1 MTRLVTPEGTR
12 AVVDHNELLSLA
24 PDQSDV
30 ARILDQL
37 VRARLIHLHSDP
49 TQGSTVEIVHEMLIT
64 EWPTLQRWLE
74 DSQAMRG
81 FMAELRVAARQW
93 ASRGKP
99 NDLVWRGVTAQ
110 EALGHVRRQLL
121 DLSAI
126 ETDFIESVRKLAART
141 RRRKVLVFTSIFTAL
156 GLVLA
161 GGSFALIKIKLA
173 ESEAKDR
180 AADAVNALDDAQNA
194 RKQAEQDRASA
205 VAAKGEIQSKLDII
219 AEKER
224 ERAEAEK
231 QLTKAKQGEEMSK
244 EQLAEAYKALERK
257 AAENQVA
264 KEKAQANE
272 ALAKKATEEA
282 KAAKSNIQRLL
293 DQQKA
298 ENEKLKREK
307 SKIIDAPL

>member
-1 MTRLVTPEGTR
+1 
-12 AVVDHNELLSLA
+12 
-24 PDQSDV
+24 
-30 ARILDQL
+30 
-37 VRARLIHLHSDP
+37 
-49 TQGSTVEIVHEMLIT
+49 
-64 EWPTLQRWLE
+64 
-74 DSQAMRG
+74 
-81 FMAELRVAARQW
+81 MAELRVAARQW